1 MRCQWHQNV
10 TQISQS
16 PSSTPTR
23 SWCSMALPRQKGKPW
38 CSLYTYIY
46 TSICIYIYII
56 YIYILLSYSCPTCE
70 TGIPDHW
77 HVRYQL
83 CHWPSPPQNNLT
95 AQKQETIRLTKRPRT
110 TCILCMKSYFVYHI
124 NLVCKENSNPPTRF
138 ENKNQRGLHRGPHWL
153 LRNPIAV
160 QNPIKI

>member
-1 MRCQWHQNV
+1 MTPKCHTNLP
-10 TQISQS
+10 ISKLHTNS
-16 PSSTPTR
+16 LLVFNGVASTKR
-23 SWCSMALPRQKGKPW
+23 EALVFIV
-38 CSLYTYIY
+38 YMYISY
-46 TSICIYIYII
+46 IYIYI
-56 YIYILLSYSCPTCE
+56 YPFVLQLSHLWDWDSWPLTCSVSIVSLTIPPTE
-70 TGIPDHW
+70 QSH
-77 HVRYQL
+77 
-83 CHWPSPPQNNLT
+83 SS
-95 AQKQETIRLTKRPRT
+95 KQETIRLTKRPRT